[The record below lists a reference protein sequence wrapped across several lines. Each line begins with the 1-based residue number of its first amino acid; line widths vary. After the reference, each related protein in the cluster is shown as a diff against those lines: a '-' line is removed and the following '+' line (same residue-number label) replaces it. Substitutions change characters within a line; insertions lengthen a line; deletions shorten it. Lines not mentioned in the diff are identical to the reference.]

1 MEGVHQLIVHAKRTC
16 FSLVSRSGAPTPR
29 NRREAASRCR
39 CSAER
44 SARGVR
50 AQAKHRQTVSFPE
63 KKMDEKRFFCTQLR
77 MEKRFAPSGNRTR
90 VCTVAGYYSTTR
102 PTVRACLLELW
113 ELLSSH
119 SLSIRNFRT
128 HKSFFLDSQIFRHL
142 QRCPHPSPS
151 SFAVVA
157 HGGRSA
163 LGVPPS
169 RALHPPCDESNLPF
183 S

>member
-102 PTVRACLLELW
+102 PTVLSNVLEARG
-113 ELLSSH
+113 SSRV
-119 SLSIRNFRT
+119 IY
-128 HKSFFLDSQIFRHL
+128 
-142 QRCPHPSPS
+142 S
-151 SFAVVA
+151 SFAIFRVINLWKSPHDNHHHIIIRRRRA
-157 HGGRSA
+157 RRTECAWRSA
-163 LGVPPS
+163 LSRTPS
-169 RALHPPCDESNLPF
+169 SVRRGNLPF